1 MTARKPVAG
10 WRSDEHHDE
19 LRAGPFILR
28 VWGRLDGWRG
38 HIVAEPMDGLPI
50 IFMDVDGDDE
60 NEAKFAAEDA
70 ARALLLGGLA
80 SLAPGMPEGW
90 TLTALRINGEPGHA
104 LTNER
109 DGDDV
114 YLRADEVT
122 AVALGMLAAVR
133 GTK

>member
-1 MTARKPVAG
+1 
-10 WRSDEHHDE
+10 
-19 LRAGPFILR
+19 
-28 VWGRLDGWRG
+28 
-38 HIVAEPMDGLPI
+38 
-50 IFMDVDGDDE
+50 
-60 NEAKFAAEDA
+60 
-70 ARALLLGGLA
+70 
-80 SLAPGMPEGW
+80 MPEGW